1 MKRDTIHLGIETTL
15 WGGEDL
21 RDWVGKDVIESVK
34 CLGLDYKDWVN
45 FTDRCHWHWIFVF
58 KSLLEVDVTVWGEN
72 KFSEGERRKGLLRV
86 FEGQLGWTLQG
97 EVDAKKGGCRGR
109 LAHRARGLNP
119 TSPQSTKPSEARYYP
134 PT

>member
-72 KFSEGERRKGLLRV
+72 KFSEGR
-86 FEGQLGWTLQG
+86 
-97 EVDAKKGGCRGR
+97 GGRDC
-109 LAHRARGLNP
+109 
-119 TSPQSTKPSEARYYP
+119 
-134 PT
+134 